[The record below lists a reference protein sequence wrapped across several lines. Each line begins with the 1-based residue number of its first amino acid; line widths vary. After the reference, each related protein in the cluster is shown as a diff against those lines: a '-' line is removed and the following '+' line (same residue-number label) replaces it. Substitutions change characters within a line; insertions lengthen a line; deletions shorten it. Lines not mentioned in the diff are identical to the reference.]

1 METPHH
7 QPYDIDPAL
16 PRGTCR
22 LVRRGDAVVLAV
34 DSVDTAQALVL
45 AVSDWLGVNSAAG
58 NGHGLAH
65 RTR

>member
-1 METPHH
+1 METPHN

-22 LVRRGDAVVLAV
+22 LVRRGDAVVLTV

-45 AVSDWLGVNSAAG
+45 AVSDWLLGASATPSGG
-58 NGHGLAH
+58 NGSRPA
-65 RTR
+65 R